1 MKVMSHKQQ
10 LRQPNSI
17 AGLVKYEDEKDSL
30 IKIKPM
36 HVVGICVALVVME
49 LVLYLA
55 MPI

>member
-1 MKVMSHKQQ
+1 MSHKQQ